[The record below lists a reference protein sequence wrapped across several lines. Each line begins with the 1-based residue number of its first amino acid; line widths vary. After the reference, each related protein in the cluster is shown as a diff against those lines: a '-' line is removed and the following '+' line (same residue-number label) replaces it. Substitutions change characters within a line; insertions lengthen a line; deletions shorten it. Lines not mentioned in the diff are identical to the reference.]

1 MTNTTEVSIDDSF
14 SGVEN
19 WTVLN
24 LDYNAQLAF
33 FLSVPSYTGTV
44 EARDGVTLI
53 ANEAECTAAIPQ
65 STRELYV
72 KEGAC
77 WSVLKYELAG
87 LPSLETIHFGSNS
100 FSSTQSLS
108 IHGLSPFS
116 L

>member
-44 EARDGVTLI
+44 EAKEGVTLI
-53 ANEAECTAAIPQ
+53 TEEAECTAAIPRN
-65 STRELYV
+65 TRELYV

-77 WSVLKYELAG
+77 WSVLEYELAD
-87 LPSLETIHFGSNS
+87 LPSLEVIHFGSNS
-100 FSSTQSLS
+100 FSSTLSLS
-108 IHGLSPFS
+108 IHGLSLSS

>member
-1 MTNTTEVSIDDSF
+1 MLD
-14 SGVEN
+14 
-19 WTVLN
+19 

-33 FLSVPSYTGTV
+33 FLVIPSYTGTV

-53 ANEAECTAAIPQ
+53 AEEAECTAAIPRN
-65 STRELYV
+65 TRELYV

-77 WSVLKYELAG
+77 WSVLNYELAD

-108 IHGLSPFS
+108 IHGLSPSS

>member
-1 MTNTTEVSIDDSF
+1 MTNTTAVSVTDSF

-19 WTVLN
+19 WTVLD

-33 FLSVPSYTGTV
+33 FLDIPSYTGTV

-53 ANEAECTAAIPQ
+53 ADEAECAAAIPQ
-65 STRELYV
+65 NTRELYV

-77 WSVLKYELAG
+77 WSVLEYEVTG